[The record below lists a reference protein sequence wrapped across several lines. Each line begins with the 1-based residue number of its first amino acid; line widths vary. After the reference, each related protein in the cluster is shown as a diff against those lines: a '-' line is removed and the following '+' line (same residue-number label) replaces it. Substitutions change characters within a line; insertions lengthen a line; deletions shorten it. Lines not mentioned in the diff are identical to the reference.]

1 MLSRPATGITCISVT
16 IGLAARWMRGI
27 SGLLVMTGMRKK

>member
-1 MLSRPATGITCISVT
+1 MLSRPATGITCISVM

-27 SGLLVMTGMRKK
+27 SVSW